1 MKITKVEVFAFHPTD
16 HIPFHPVGC
25 RVYTD
30 DGIFGDGEAAL
41 SYGVGAS
48 GAFGVLKDLSSLIIG
63 MDPLE
68 HEVIWDKLHK
78 TTFWGQSPG
87 PVFFS
92 GISAIDMALWDIKG
106 KRFGVPVYMLL
117 GGKRN
122 RTLRC
127 YASQIQQ
134 GFGRVHERKYAPEE
148 YADISEYCVRE
159 LGYDALKIDFFVY
172 DDAGGFCSRDRKRC
186 KMDPATLRIA
196 TSRLEAIR
204 NRVGDDVDIII
215 ENHSN
220 LDAMSAVQL
229 ANAAEPFNIFFFE
242 EPNTPS
248 VSSSKYIADH
258 IRIPLAN
265 GERIFSRWQYF
276 PYFEQNAIQVAQPDL
291 GTCGGFTEGKKIADA
306 AHAFD
311 IAVQAHA
318 CGTPLSS
325 AAALHFET
333 ALPNFII
340 HEHHLCFLHQYNID
354 LCVHD
359 YQPDRGMI
367 SAPELPGLGNEWSEH
382 AMKHADCAVVQ

>member
-196 TSRLEAIR
+196 TSRL
-204 NRVGDDVDIII
+204 
-215 ENHSN
+215 
-220 LDAMSAVQL
+220 
-229 ANAAEPFNIFFFE
+229 
-242 EPNTPS
+242 
-248 VSSSKYIADH
+248 
-258 IRIPLAN
+258 
-265 GERIFSRWQYF
+265 
-276 PYFEQNAIQVAQPDL
+276 
-291 GTCGGFTEGKKIADA
+291 
-306 AHAFD
+306 
-311 IAVQAHA
+311 
-318 CGTPLSS
+318 
-325 AAALHFET
+325 
-333 ALPNFII
+333 
-340 HEHHLCFLHQYNID
+340 
-354 LCVHD
+354 
-359 YQPDRGMI
+359 
-367 SAPELPGLGNEWSEH
+367 
-382 AMKHADCAVVQ
+382 